1 MPTKEENAEAIRE
14 GKIYLGLEL
23 GSTRIKAV
31 LLDESCHTL
40 ATGSHAWESVYEQG
54 YWTYSLDAI
63 WEGVRHC
70 YAELAQQ
77 VQVQYGLHIR
87 KVTAMGISAMMH
99 GYLAFDKQGTL
110 LTPFRT
116 WRNATTQ
123 KAATELSARFA
134 FNVPQRWSI
143 AHLYQ
148 AILNRESHV
157 KDVAQ
162 LTTLAGYIHWKLTGK
177 KCMGIGDASGMFPLN
192 AAGNGYDVEKMHI
205 FAELPK
211 VKAYRWQIADILPQP
226 LCAGQA
232 AGNLT
237 AEGAHLLDPQGYLL
251 AGALCA
257 PPEGDAG
264 TGMVSTHAVR
274 PRTGNISAGTSAFSM
289 NVLDAP
295 LKKAH
300 PDIDVVATP
309 DGLPVAMVHANNC
322 TSDFNAWANL
332 FAEFAHRIDMPID
345 KEKLFCTLL
354 TAAGEG
360 TKDLRGML
368 SYPFLAAEPLARVA
382 QGRPLF
388 SRMPSSDFSL
398 SNFMR
403 THLYAAFAP
412 LAMGMETLKQEEN
425 IHPESMFVQ
434 GGLFKTP
441 VVAQQAL
448 ADALNL
454 PITAMET
461 AGEGGPWG
469 MALLARYAALEHRPP
484 LADFLDEIFKDT
496 PSTTLAPDP
505 AGVEGYAHFLTCF
518 QEGLRI
524 EKEAGRL
531 QTMTEV

>member
-1 MPTKEENAEAIRE
+1 MPTKEKSAEAIRE

-31 LLDESCHTL
+31 LLDETCHTL
-40 ATGSHAWESVYEQG
+40 ATGSHAWESVYAQG

-70 YAELAQQ
+70 YTELAQH
-77 VQVQYGLHIR
+77 VQAQYGLHMHKI
-87 KVTAMGISAMMH
+87 AAIGISAMMH

-123 KAATELSARFA
+123 EAATELSAHFA

-148 AILNRESHV
+148 AILNHESHV

-177 KCMGIGDASGMFPLN
+177 RYLGMGDASGMFPLN
-192 AAGNGYDVEKMHI
+192 AAGDGYDAEKLHI

-211 VKAYRWQIADILPQP
+211 VKAYPWQIADILPQP
-226 LCAGQA
+226 LRAGEA

-237 AEGAHLLDPQGYLL
+237 EEGARLLDPQGDLL

-295 LKKAH
+295 LKKPH

-309 DGLPVAMVHANNC
+309 DGLPVAMVHANHC

-332 FAEFAHRIDMPID
+332 FTEFLERMGMPID
-345 KEKLFCTLL
+345 KEKLFRTLL

-360 TKDLRGML
+360 DKDLQGLM
-368 SYPFLAAEPLARVA
+368 SYPFLAAEPLARVSE
-382 QGRPLF
+382 GRPLF
-388 SRMPSSDFSL
+388 LRIPNGDFSL
-398 SNFMR
+398 ANFMR

-412 LAMGMETLKQEEN
+412 LAMGMKILKQEED
-425 IHPESMFVQ
+425 IHPELMFVQ
-434 GGLFKTP
+434 GGIFKTP
-441 VVAQQAL
+441 VIAQQIL

-454 PITAMET
+454 PMTAMKT

-469 MALLARYAALEHRPP
+469 MAVLARYAALENRPP
-484 LADFLDEIFKDT
+484 LADFLDEIFQDT
-496 PSTTLAPDP
+496 PSTTLASDP
-505 AGVEGYAHFLTCF
+505 TGVEGYAHFLTRF
-518 QEGLRI
+518 QEGLSI

-531 QTMTEV
+531 QMMTEA